1 MAITRKSMREIRAS
15 RPRFDRSKLAA
26 TTEADIRR
34 QMIEDGEDP
43 ARRLKIEEVF
53 SPAAIRR
60 RLGMTQAQFAAA
72 LRLPVAT
79 LRNWE
84 QGRSRI
90 DPAGRSLLILVARN
104 PKQALAALAAE
115 AA

>member
-1 MAITRKSMREIRAS
+1 MAITRKSLKEIRAS
-15 RPRFDRSKLAA
+15 RPRFDRRKLAS

-34 QMIEDGEDP
+34 HMVEDGEDP
-43 ARRLKIEEVF
+43 GHQPRVEDIF
-53 SPAAIRR
+53 SPAVIRR
-60 RLGMTQAQFAAA
+60 RLGMTQTQFAAA

-84 QGRSRI
+84 QGRSGI
-90 DPAGRSLLILVARN
+90 DPAARSLLIVVARN
-104 PKQALAALAAE
+104 PKLALAALAAE